1 MKTEKE
7 IETKAV
13 IPSYLFSLPTG
24 NERLRFR
31 DSIIKLDFIILG
43 NFCRGGNELIVF
55 LFFFFFS
62 NSFVDSHLNLIIFI
76 FREFPK

>member
-7 IETKAV
+7 IETKAA

-55 LFFFFFS
+55 LFFFFFQIHS
-62 NSFVDSHLNLIIFI
+62 SIHI
-76 FREFPK
+76 

>member
-7 IETKAV
+7 IETKAA
-13 IPSYLFSLPTG
+13 IPSYLFSLLTG

-43 NFCRGGNELIVF
+43 NFCRGNELIVF
-55 LFFFFFS
+55 LFFFFS

>member
-7 IETKAV
+7 IETKAA

-55 LFFFFFS
+55 LFFFFFKFIRRLTFKS
-62 NSFVDSHLNLIIFI
+62 DHLH
-76 FREFPK
+76 FPRIS

>member
-7 IETKAV
+7 IETKAA
-13 IPSYLFSLPTG
+13 ISSYLFSLPTG

-43 NFCRGGNELIVF
+43 NFCRGNELIVF
-55 LFFFFFS
+55 LFFFFQIHS
-62 NSFVDSHLNLIIFI
+62 SIHI
-76 FREFPK
+76 

>member
-7 IETKAV
+7 IETKAA

-55 LFFFFFS
+55 LFFFFKFIRRFTFKS
-62 NSFVDSHLNLIIFI
+62 DHLH
-76 FREFPK
+76 FPRIS